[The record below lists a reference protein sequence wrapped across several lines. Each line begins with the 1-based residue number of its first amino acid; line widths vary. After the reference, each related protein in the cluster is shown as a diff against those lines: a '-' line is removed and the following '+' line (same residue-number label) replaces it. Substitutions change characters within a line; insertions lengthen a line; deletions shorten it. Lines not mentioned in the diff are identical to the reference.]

1 MNELQKIQ
9 VPVAAE
15 MAQCRERFD
24 LSFRHDSPLLSEAL
38 EIVGSHKGKM
48 MRPLLVLLVS
58 KLFDGIDENAQN
70 IACAYE
76 AFHTASLV
84 HDDVVDESDERRG
97 QRSVNSTEGN
107 KVAVL
112 VGDYILAS
120 ALHYLSLTGM
130 PELVDIMS
138 EAARSLAEGELLQ
151 LYNTEVQGIS
161 EEIYFKIIRNKTAA
175 LFAACTH
182 SAALNAHAT
191 SEQVEKLKTFG
202 EIVGICF
209 QIRDDIFDY
218 YDSSEIGKPTGNDM
232 AEGKLTL
239 PAIHAILS
247 TGNEEMK
254 AIALKVRAHDV
265 TQEEIARLVAFTKE
279 NGGIEYAE
287 QTMERLHSEA
297 MTFINERVGQS
308 ELKEALKA
316 YLDFVIQ
323 RKL

>member
-1 MNELQKIQ
+1 MNEIQKIQ

-24 LSFRHDSPLLSEAL
+24 LSFRHDSPLLSEVLAM
-38 EIVGSHKGKM
+38 IGSHKGKM

-97 QRSVNSTEGN
+97 QSSVNSKEGN

-112 VGDYILAS
+112 AGDYVLAS

-138 EAARSLAEGELLQ
+138 GAARCLAEGELLQ
-151 LYNTEVQGIS
+151 LHNTEVQSIS
-161 EEIYFKIIRNKTAA
+161 EDTYFKIIRNKTAA

-218 YDSSEIGKPTGNDM
+218 SNDDIGKPTGNDM
-232 AEGKLTL
+232 KEGKLTL
-239 PAIHAILS
+239 PVIYALNKSDDTDMHL
-247 TGNEEMK
+247 
-254 AIALKVRAHDV
+254 IAQRVKKQVATSD
-265 TQEEIARLVAFTKE
+265 EIARLVAFTKE
-279 NGGIEYAE
+279 QKGIEYAISSMNSYAE
-287 QTMERLHSEA
+287 KAKRIMMEFDECAARDALL
-297 MTFINERVGQS
+297 MYVDYVVGRS
-308 ELKEALKA
+308 
-316 YLDFVIQ
+316 F
-323 RKL
+323 

>member
-15 MAQCRERFD
+15 MAQCRERID

-112 VGDYILAS
+112 AGDYILAS

-191 SEQVEKLKTFG
+191 AEQVEQLKTFG

-218 YDSSEIGKPTGNDM
+218 SNDDIGKPTGNDM
-232 AEGKLTL
+232 KEGKLTL
-239 PAIHAILS
+239 PVIYALNNSDAADM
-247 TGNEEMK
+247 NR
-254 AIALKVRAHDV
+254 IAQRVKQRIATTD
-265 TQEEIARLVAFTKE
+265 EIARLVEFTKMQ
-279 NGGIEYAE
+279 GGIKYAISSMNSYA
-287 QTMERLHSEA
+287 QKA
-297 MTFINERVGQS
+297 KDIIMTFEENDAR
-308 ELKEALKA
+308 EALIG
-316 YLDFVIQ
+316 YIDYVVGRNF
-323 RKL
+323 